1 MLDKLK
7 ALHARASSV
16 PWQRIDSDDS
26 PTPRVGYRIQAGSF
40 EANHV
45 AAEYRHDAA
54 LIIAAV
60 NALPALLEC
69 IEAAESMADA
79 FSEIDESAIEGA
91 ALNAY
96 RAARAKLDEVK

>member
-60 NALPALLEC
+60 NALPALLAC
-69 IEAAESMADA
+69 IEAADA
-79 FSEIDESAIEGA
+79 WYEFKSRVDDMDGHGII
-91 ALNAY
+91 Y
-96 RAARAKLDEVK
+96 RAARSRLDEVMK